1 MKNVYYEGPSL
12 PISQEIDKVK
22 YRQEGETF
30 HDKIMRMS
38 DSMSDN
44 EEHKLELEDIF
55 GNIRFVP
62 ASLVLLLLLCP

>member
-1 MKNVYYEGPSL
+1 MEKDYRGTIEEVMMNVYYEGPSL

-30 HDKIMRMS
+30 HDKVMRMA

-44 EEHKLELEDIF
+44 DEH
-55 GNIRFVP
+55 
-62 ASLVLLLLLCP
+62 S